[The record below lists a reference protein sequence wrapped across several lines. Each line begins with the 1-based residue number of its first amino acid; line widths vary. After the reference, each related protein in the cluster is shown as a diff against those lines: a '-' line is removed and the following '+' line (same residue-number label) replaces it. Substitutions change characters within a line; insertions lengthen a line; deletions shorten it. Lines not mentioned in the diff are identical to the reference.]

1 MWQQIYDPFGNEFVS
16 ALVAMLPILFFLLAL
31 TVFKLKGVLAA
42 CFTLIVSFVTAVFF
56 FHMPVEK
63 ALSAVLL
70 GISNGL
76 WPIGY
81 IVIMAV
87 WLYKIAVKSGKFD

>member
-56 FHMPVEK
+56 FHMPIEK
-63 ALSAVLL
+63 HYLL
-70 GISNGL
+70 WCSVYLMGCGRLDISSS
-76 WPIGY
+76 WPYGSIK
-81 IVIMAV
+81 
-87 WLYKIAVKSGKFD
+87 LL